1 MKSNKSFLNLLLLFV
16 LIGST
21 AIAQNNQP
29 NPQKGVNVFPD
40 NAALQYSG
48 RIDYSNPK
56 QPIFYWAGT
65 AIKTQFTGTTLGVCL
80 FNPKGDNF
88 YNVFIDGTPYLIKCG
103 KGDSLYNVASKLSSG
118 IHALQITR
126 RTDPTSALNKF
137 EGLAIDKNATVT
149 KPAPA
154 PKLKFEIYGNSI
166 TSGVGILDEGGKN
179 NNDPNTWDNNSAYGA
194 ITSRNLNAEY
204 RCISRSGIGFIISW
218 FPLIMPEMYD
228 RLNPADPNSKWDFSK
243 WTPDI
248 VVINL
253 GQNDSWLI
261 SRLKPVPQEP
271 EIIQRYC
278 DFVSLIR
285 AKYPKAAIFCAL
297 GSMDAT
303 KVGSP
308 WPGYIRT
315 AVKKLKDE
323 KSDKNIYA
331 MMFPFTNKQAHPTIS
346 DHKQM
351 ADSLTAFIKQTLNL
365 K

>member
-1 MKSNKSFLNLLLLFV
+1 MNSNKSFQSLILLFI

-21 AIAQNNQP
+21 ATAQNSQNS
-29 NPQKGVNVFPD
+29 KLKAINVLPD
-40 NAALQYSG
+40 NPALQYSG
-48 RIDYSNPK
+48 RIDYTNPK

-65 AIKTQFTGTTLGVCL
+65 AIKTNFAGTSLGVC
-80 FNPKGDNF
+80 FFDPKGDNY

-103 KGDSLYNVASKLSSG
+103 KGDSLYSVATKLSNG
-118 IHALQITR
+118 THALQITR
-126 RTDPTSALNKF
+126 RTDPTSSLNKF
-137 EGLAIDKNATVT
+137 EGLALDKGATVT

-179 NNDPNTWDNNSAYGA
+179 NNDLNTWDNNSAYGA
-194 ITSRNLNAEY
+194 ITARNLNAEY

-218 FPLIMPEMYD
+218 FPLIMPEIYD
-228 RLNPADPNSKWDFSK
+228 RLDPADPKSKWDFSK
-243 WTPDI
+243 WIPDI

-261 SRLKPVPQEP
+261 GRLKPVPQEP
-271 EIIQRYC
+271 EIIQRYV

-285 AKYPKAAIFCAL
+285 AKYPKAAIFCVL

-303 KVGSP
+303 KEGSP

-315 AVKKLKDE
+315 AVQKLKNE
-323 KSDKNIYA
+323 KSDKNIYT
-331 MMFPFTNKQAHPTIS
+331 MMFPFTKKQAHPTLI

-351 ADSLTAFIKQTLNL
+351 SDDLTAFIKQTLNL